1 MTLFAIG
8 HSGLEPDSCE
18 QELSPIQSPA
28 VAYRPGGYGKPG
40 TLSALWRHNGEL
52 IQQEKLTTSKDSLSN
67 TGPALVALL
76 IALAL
81 IMACNQTSEGAHAG
95 APVEWGYSGEGG
107 PATWGS
113 LSDKYSSCSEGKRQS
128 PVDIAGYLPGDASA
142 LSFTYSR
149 DGRHLTNTG
158 KFVKVTRG
166 NSRMRLQEREYTLME
181 VHSHNPSEHSIDGKS
196 FALEMHLVHKGESG
210 EIAVVG
216 VLYRLGE
223 ENPAIQA
230 MIDAAP
236 QPSETVEPD
245 SPLEPSGY
253 LPAQHGHYSYSGS
266 LTTPPCTEGVE
277 WLIMSEIEEVSQEQ
291 VRQIADLT
299 GGRTNNRPVQPL
311 GDRRIAVSE

>member
-1 MTLFAIG
+1 M
-8 HSGLEPDSCE
+8 
-18 QELSPIQSPA
+18 
-28 VAYRPGGYGKPG
+28 
-40 TLSALWRHNGEL
+40 
-52 IQQEKLTTSKDSLSN
+52 
-67 TGPALVALL
+67 
-76 IALAL
+76 
-81 IMACNQTSEGAHAG
+81 
-95 APVEWGYSGEGG
+95 
-107 PATWGS
+107 
-113 LSDKYSSCSEGKRQS
+113 
-128 PVDIAGYLPGDASA
+128 DIAGYLPGDASA

-158 KFVKVTRG
+158 KFVKVTHG
-166 NSRMRLQEREYTLME
+166 NSRMRLQEREYTLIE

-236 QPSETVEPD
+236 QPSETVEPA

-253 LPAQHGHYSYSGS
+253 LPAQHGHYSYAGS

-277 WLIMSEIEEVSQEQ
+277 WLVMSEIEEVSQEQ
-291 VRQIADLT
+291 VR
-299 GGRTNNRPVQPL
+299 
-311 GDRRIAVSE
+311 